1 MQKTKLTLLLIL
13 FWSIVA
19 HGQSRWAFELHG
31 GEVYNVP
38 MPLKIIQKGFPELKL
53 TARYN
58 TEALTL
64 PVYWD
69 LRLSKW
75 KNNKS
80 VELEAIHH
88 KLYLD
93 NTTEEVEK
101 FNISHGFNMLFV
113 NRGFEKKTLRYRCGI
128 GLVIIHPE
136 SRIRGR
142 EFGDSTD
149 DWDMGYYLTGP
160 ALNLSSGKA
169 IAISKRFYLNV
180 EGKTTFAYSKTK
192 IAEGKADVYN
202 LAFHLIIGF
211 GTNFVR

>member
-1 MQKTKLTLLLIL
+1 MIKNSVLVLLFIVVTLGTNAQ
-13 FWSIVA
+13 V
-19 HGQSRWAFELHG
+19 RWAFELHS
-31 GEVYNVP
+31 GEVYNAP
-38 MPLKIIQKGFPELKL
+38 MPLVIMQNGYPEIRM
-53 TARYN
+53 TARYS

-69 LRLSKW
+69 IRLSRW
-75 KNNKS
+75 REGKS
-80 VELEAIHH
+80 IEAELIHH

-93 NTTEEVEK
+93 NTTSEIEK

-113 NRGFEKKTLRYRCGI
+113 NRGFEKKAFRYRSGI

-160 ALNLSSGKA
+160 ALNLSAGKA